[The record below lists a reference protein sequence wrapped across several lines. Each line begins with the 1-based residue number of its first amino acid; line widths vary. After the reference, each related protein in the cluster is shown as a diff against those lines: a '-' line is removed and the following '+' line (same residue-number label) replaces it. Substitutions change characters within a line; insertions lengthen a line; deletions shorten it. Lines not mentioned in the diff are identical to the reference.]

1 MKRLLPIALSL
12 MLLTGCA
19 VSAALPDGLDT
30 QPEPTI
36 SEAQSA
42 PTPSPSPEPEVY
54 RASVGIVGD
63 ILMMTSQI
71 QGAKTAAGYD
81 FKPSFYAMQPL
92 FSSVDIMAGNFEC
105 TLAGEAAGYTQRRP
119 AAPPPT
125 EDDPNPKQPYQTFN
139 APDELAADLRAV
151 GFDLLTTAN
160 NHCLDRRDAGLRRTI
175 TVLDSLHIPHTGT
188 FLSKQHRSKVSPLIV
203 DVKGLKIA
211 MLSYTYGT
219 NGIPVQGSVVV
230 NYIDRDR
237 IGADIDEARSR
248 GAEVV
253 CVNLHWGIEYQ
264 LLPVES
270 QRSLAHW
277 LVEEKGVDLIIGG
290 HPHVIEPMELR
301 HSHRFNKDVL
311 LVYSM
316 GNFISN
322 QNGDDSR
329 GGAMVLVNLTAR
341 AGKLKRIK
349 ASYRLFFCQKPLRS
363 AKAAPKSTSEADPT
377 NYQLIPAHRADLI
390 RPDSRAAFNLFMR
403 NARRIFG
410 SHNIGVPETAQ
421 PDQLP
426 QRPYL
431 DGNLPALLLR

>member
-1 MKRLLPIALSL
+1 MTSLGTILILLLSL
-12 MLLTGCA
+12 LQSVWGEQEISLLFAGDAMQHGPQIDVARRAKGDFDYSSCFTF
-19 VSAALPDGLDT
+19 VEDDISAADYAVVNLECPLGGA
-30 QPEPTI
+30 PYSGYP
-36 SEAQSA
+36 AFSA
-42 PTPSPSPEPEVY
+42 PDAFARQLT
-54 RASVGIVGD
+54 AS
-63 ILMMTSQI
+63 
-71 QGAKTAAGYD
+71 
-81 FKPSFYAMQPL
+81 
-92 FSSVDIMAGNFEC
+92 
-105 TLAGEAAGYTQRRP
+105 
-119 AAPPPT
+119 
-125 EDDPNPKQPYQTFN
+125 
-139 APDELAADLRAV
+139 
-151 GFDLLTTAN
+151 GFDLLLTAN

-188 FLSKQHRSKVSPLIV
+188 FLSKQHRSNVSPLIV

-341 AGKLKRIK
+341 AGKLKRINCLL
-349 ASYRLFFCQKPLRS
+349 Y
-363 AKAAPKSTSEADPT
+363 TSPSPRD
-377 NYQLIPAHRADLI
+377 R
-390 RPDSRAAFNLFMR
+390 
-403 NARRIFG
+403 G
-410 SHNIGVPETAQ
+410 
-421 PDQLP
+421 
-426 QRPYL
+426 
-431 DGNLPALLLR
+431 